1 MAKKDELLNEKNT
14 ETSEV
19 FNDKSLELRDMEELQ
34 EDFSSMF
41 DDDIEETDAEEIPE
55 SFPTRPLFG
64 RYSKPY
70 GMIDE
75 KIPKK
80 RRFPWTKKSEE
91 DIVDEAEKEVIE
103 TPEEE
108 TEEQETVSEKQPK
121 KSILSWKKKEK
132 VVSEETA
139 EEIPMTEET
148 VEEVIEELP
157 PFEEEP
163 VEEVIEEL
171 PPFEEQPVEEVIEE
185 LPPFEEEP
193 VEEVIEELPPF
204 EEEPVEEVIEEL
216 PPFEEEPVEE
226 VMEDLPPF
234 EEEPVEE
241 VIEEL
246 PPFEEKPVE
255 EVIEELPTFEQK
267 EREEAESMPLMNS
280 SEDSEEKKPE
290 ALLTKKD
297 HFTFVLVIVALILSI
312 AFVCVKFLPTGDEN
326 NHSEINAE
334 TSEKLSAIQVMRQN
348 TVHKYIQSDI
358 EDVYYSVSSEN
369 QVEYF
374 QCKNGVMSPLNVAGT
389 VNAKVN
395 MNNSN
400 LNVNIEYVKT
410 SDGVFGISIFR
421 SEDNPGTTI
430 HNVITF
436 KLVNLPKKYNE
447 EGKALLLAVANS
459 ESASR
464 RYNLWTDSFIVNLE
478 TGATERFL
486 TADKSGSAS
495 VAYSVLTNSAC
506 VTEGDMI
513 PFFTTREYTDGSGK
527 KDLFV
532 KNGKDEA
539 LFATDVYSEF
549 IYADKDVTAYLKV
562 TQTGFNVVKKENSK
576 EEKLAFALY
585 GNFSQ
590 DYLYYQEYILNKTSG
605 NLYNVKTGDEVAL
618 AGYGMSNVEM
628 MSVSPD
634 GKYLVVLGTVN
645 NVIDYQVHIFDLKKN
660 DYAKFE
666 DVNFSQH
673 NNLTFIDNTKAM
685 YTVVNPS
692 RGYEQVVFDVSK
704 AF

>member
-19 FNDKSLELRDMEELQ
+19 FNDKSLELRDLEELQ

-103 TPEEE
+103 TPEEK
-108 TEEQETVSEKQPK
+108 TDEQETVSEKQPK

-163 VEEVIEEL
+163 VEEVVEELPTFEEEPVEEVIEELPLFEEESVEEVIEGL
-171 PPFEEQPVEEVIEE
+171 PPFEEELVEEVIEE

-193 VEEVIEELPPF
+193 VEEVIEELPP
-204 EEEPVEEVIEEL
+204 
-216 PPFEEEPVEE
+216 
-226 VMEDLPPF
+226 
-234 EEEPVEE
+234 
-241 VIEEL
+241 
-246 PPFEEKPVE
+246 
-255 EVIEELPTFEQK
+255 FEQK

-297 HFTFVLVIVALILSI
+297 HFTFVLVIIALILSI

-576 EEKLAFALY
+576 EEKLVFALY

-692 RGYEQVVFDVSK
+692 QGYEQVVFDVSK